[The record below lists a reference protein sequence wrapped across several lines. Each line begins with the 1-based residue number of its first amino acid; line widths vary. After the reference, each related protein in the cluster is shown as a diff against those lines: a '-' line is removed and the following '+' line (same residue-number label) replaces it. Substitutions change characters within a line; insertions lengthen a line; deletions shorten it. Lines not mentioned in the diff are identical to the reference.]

1 MNTVLQ
7 PMYEW
12 KHLPW
17 KRIQR
22 QVFKLQN
29 RIYRA
34 ACCGN
39 VKAVR
44 KLQRLLLR
52 SWSARCLAVRRI
64 TQENAGRKTA
74 GLDGKA
80 SLCPQARLHLVATLR
95 IGHTATPAR
104 RVWIPKPGSEEQ
116 RPLGILTLHD
126 RALQALVKLALEPE
140 WEAKFE
146 PGSYGFRPGRSAQ
159 DAIQAIYLSLTHAPK
174 YGLDADIL
182 QCFNRIDHS
191 KLLQKLHTFPAL
203 RRQIKAW
210 LKAGVMDQGV
220 FTSTEAGTQQGG
232 VLSPL
237 LSNVALHGL
246 ETDLKQQIPPGR
258 AKLTVSRYADDF
270 VLLHQDLDVI
280 QQCQQFTNEWLQQIG
295 LELKPSKTRICHTLI
310 PLDDRVGFEFLGF
323 EVRQYAVGKTHAQ
336 KGFKTLIKP
345 SPTAI
350 HRHLQQIRDI
360 IDRHKA
366 VRQTA
371 LISHLNPVIWGWSR
385 YYAKVCS
392 KEVFQRVDWAVW
404 QKVRKWARRRHPNKS
419 RTWVANRYWRRI
431 EGRKGFSSAEKT
443 LMLHQDCPISR
454 HIKVKGTKTPF
465 DQDWLY
471 WSERLGK
478 HPTLPARGA
487 WLLKHQRGKCAYCG
501 LYFQSEDVLETDH
514 IIPKALG
521 GKDESQNWQLL
532 HRHCHHLKT
541 ARDGSH
547 PNHRCGADDN
557 SQDVEKPDKLKG
569 LRPVLQTSGIGRLF
583 R

>member
-1 MNTVLQ
+1 MNTVLR

-12 KHLPW
+12 KQLPW

-34 ACCGN
+34 SCCGN
-39 VKAVR
+39 VKVVR
-44 KLQRLLLR
+44 KLQRLLLK
-52 SWSARCLAVRRI
+52 SWSARCLAVRRV
-64 TQENAGRKTA
+64 TQDNAGRKTA
-74 GLDGKA
+74 GIDGKA
-80 SLCPQARLHLVATLR
+80 SLSPQARLHLVATLK
-95 IGHTATPAR
+95 IGQTASPAR
-104 RVWIPKPGSEEQ
+104 RIWIPKPGSEEQ

-159 DAIQAIYLSLTHAPK
+159 DAIQALYLSLTQAPK

-210 LKAGVMDQGV
+210 LKAGVMDQGR
-220 FTSTEAGTQQGG
+220 FSRTEAGTQQGG

-246 ETDLKQQIPPGR
+246 ETALKQQIPPGR

-280 QQCQQFTNEWLQQIG
+280 QQCQQFTNEWLHQIG

-310 PLDDRVGFEFLGF
+310 PVEGRIGFEFLGF
-323 EVRQYAVGKTHAQ
+323 EVRQYEVGKTHSRR
-336 KGFKTLIKP
+336 GFKTLIKP

-360 IDRHKA
+360 VDRHKA
-366 VRQTA
+366 VCQTA

-385 YYAKVCS
+385 YYANVCS
-392 KEVFQRVDWAVW
+392 KAVFQRVDWAVW
-404 QKVRKWARRRHPNKS
+404 QKLWKWARRRHPNKS
-419 RTWVANRYWRRI
+419 RAWVANKYWQRQA
-431 EGRKGFSSAEKT
+431 GRKGFSSARKG
-443 LMLHQDCPISR
+443 LRLHQDCPISR

-478 HPTLPARGA
+478 HPTIPARVA
-487 WLLKHQRGKCAYCG
+487 WLLKQQRGKCNHCG
-501 LYFQSEDVLETDH
+501 LYFHAEDLLEIDH

-532 HRHCHHLKT
+532 HRHCHDTKT
-541 ARDGSH
+541 AGDGFH
-547 PNHRCGADDN
+547 PNHRCGTDDN
-557 SQDVEKPDKLKG
+557 SQDVEEPDKPKG
-569 LRPVLQTSGIGRLF
+569 LRPVLQTSGIGRPS